1 MRHQKF
7 EKNGKL
13 GLIYNSEL
21 QREIGGVCASEVNS
35 QLSCVLEA
43 VDAATEVHILTTDL
57 VVIIVF

>member
-21 QREIGGVCASEVNS
+21 QREIGDVCVSEVNS
-35 QLSCVLEA
+35 QLSCVLKA
-43 VDAATEVHILTTDL
+43 MDAATEVDILTTDL
-57 VVIIVF
+57 VVSIVF